1 VKRTPIIGISPEA
14 VDTLE
19 PLTAESCLV
28 VKRPYCDAV
37 RAAGGAA
44 VVLPHDV
51 EQLGATLA
59 LVDGVLI
66 PGGPYQFPHRHLF
79 DPESDA
85 AEPAAKL
92 GRARFELELTRAAL
106 ERDLPL
112 LGICGGQQI
121 LNAATGGTLVVDIEK
136 ECAGA
141 LSHLQGGAR
150 ETVHPVRLQ
159 AGTQLRAIVG
169 RDEQPVNSQHRQSVA
184 EPGAGVAVNAVAP
197 DGVIEGIELPE
208 RRFCI
213 GVQWHPEYLL
223 TEGDRRLLDAF
234 VAAAA
239 AASAHR
245 LGT

>member
-1 VKRTPIIGISPEA
+1 MNRVPIIGVSPEA
-14 VDTLE
+14 VDALE
-19 PLTAESCLV
+19 PLTAESCYV

-37 RAAGGAA
+37 RAAGGAV

-51 EQLGATLA
+51 ERLGATLA

-92 GRARFELELTRAAL
+92 DRARFELELARRALA
-106 ERDLPL
+106 RDLPL
-112 LGICGGQQI
+112 LGICGGEQI
-121 LNAATGGTLVVDIEK
+121 LNAATGGTLVVSIEE
-136 ECAGA
+136 ECSGA

-150 ETVHPVRLQ
+150 ETVHPVRLHP
-159 AGTQLRAIVG
+159 GTQLHAIVG
-169 RDEQPVNSQHRQSVA
+169 RGEQPVNSQHRQSVA
-184 EPGAGVAVNAVAP
+184 ETGAGVAVNAVAP
-197 DGVIEGIELPE
+197 DGVIEGIEVPE
-208 RRFCI
+208 QRFCI

-223 TEGDRRLLDAF
+223 TEGDRRLLAAF

-239 AASAHR
+239 NASSLPRGA
-245 LGT
+245 